1 MTRRLPPKRK
11 EESHM
16 TVTIPGYSTITGRP
30 ETILKLMQEARIF
43 DEVTGDAYIK
53 SIQEA
58 VQRGFGITLHVE
70 GETYEKRAESL
81 LRSMADNNMINIKED

>member
-1 MTRRLPPKRK
+1 MRIAVCPGSFDPI
-11 EESHM
+11 
-16 TVTIPGYSTITGRP
+16 TVGHLDLVERA
-30 ETILKLMQEARIF
+30 ARIF

-81 LRSMADNNMINIKED
+81 LRSMANNNMINIQED